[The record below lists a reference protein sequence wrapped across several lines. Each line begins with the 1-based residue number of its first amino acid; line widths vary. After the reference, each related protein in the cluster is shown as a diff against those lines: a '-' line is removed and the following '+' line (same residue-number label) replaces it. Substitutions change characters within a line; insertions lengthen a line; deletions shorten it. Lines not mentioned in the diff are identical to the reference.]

1 MVEIAFLIIAIAL
14 AAFLIALIP
23 TLLRTRH
30 VVKEVEETVAVLRT
44 DINVTLHQTNEIL
57 AKANVLV
64 EDVNEKVQTIDP
76 LFVAVAELSE
86 SVSDLNTEA
95 RYLGAKASAAGAS
108 VGKAGSAFAIGKGCF
123 KTIGKKT
130 RKIRRSFMSKFLNT
144 LIIGAASGAA
154 AAYFFTTEKGKAVK
168 ARIDEEIASFKE
180 DPKAYQNQVVEKVSD
195 YKELAVDTFQDYKT
209 KFENGDITA
218 TDLTKAV
225 QEKTAQVADFAKE
238 SFELIK
244 EKTAQVTPEQANVK
258 AETKAIVDDIFIDIK
273 DISEEVAES
282 N

>member
-1 MVEIAFLIIAIAL
+1 
-14 AAFLIALIP
+14 
-23 TLLRTRH
+23 
-30 VVKEVEETVAVLRT
+30 
-44 DINVTLHQTNEIL
+44 
-57 AKANVLV
+57 
-64 EDVNEKVQTIDP
+64 
-76 LFVAVAELSE
+76 
-86 SVSDLNTEA
+86 
-95 RYLGAKASAAGAS
+95 
-108 VGKAGSAFAIGKGCF
+108 
-123 KTIGKKT
+123 
-130 RKIRRSFMSKFLNT
+130 MSKFLNT

-180 DPKAYQNQVVEKVSD
+180 DPKAYQNQVVEKASD
-195 YKELAVDTFQDYKT
+195 YKDLAVDTFQDYKT

-218 TDLTKAV
+218 DDLTKAV
-225 QEKTAQVADFAKE
+225 Q
-238 SFELIK
+238 

>member
-1 MVEIAFLIIAIAL
+1 
-14 AAFLIALIP
+14 
-23 TLLRTRH
+23 
-30 VVKEVEETVAVLRT
+30 
-44 DINVTLHQTNEIL
+44 
-57 AKANVLV
+57 
-64 EDVNEKVQTIDP
+64 
-76 LFVAVAELSE
+76 
-86 SVSDLNTEA
+86 
-95 RYLGAKASAAGAS
+95 
-108 VGKAGSAFAIGKGCF
+108 
-123 KTIGKKT
+123 
-130 RKIRRSFMSKFLNT
+130 MSKFLNT

-225 QEKTAQVADFAKE
+225 QEKTAQV
-238 SFELIK
+238 
-244 EKTAQVTPEQANVK
+244 TPEQANVK

>member
-1 MVEIAFLIIAIAL
+1 
-14 AAFLIALIP
+14 
-23 TLLRTRH
+23 
-30 VVKEVEETVAVLRT
+30 
-44 DINVTLHQTNEIL
+44 
-57 AKANVLV
+57 
-64 EDVNEKVQTIDP
+64 
-76 LFVAVAELSE
+76 
-86 SVSDLNTEA
+86 
-95 RYLGAKASAAGAS
+95 
-108 VGKAGSAFAIGKGCF
+108 
-123 KTIGKKT
+123 
-130 RKIRRSFMSKFLNT
+130 MSKFLNT

-180 DPKAYQNQVVEKVSD
+180 DPKAYQNQVVEKV
-195 YKELAVDTFQDYKT
+195 
-209 KFENGDITA
+209 GDITA
-218 TDLTKAV
+218 DDLTKAV

-238 SFELIK
+238 SFKLIK

>member
-1 MVEIAFLIIAIAL
+1 
-14 AAFLIALIP
+14 
-23 TLLRTRH
+23 
-30 VVKEVEETVAVLRT
+30 
-44 DINVTLHQTNEIL
+44 
-57 AKANVLV
+57 
-64 EDVNEKVQTIDP
+64 
-76 LFVAVAELSE
+76 
-86 SVSDLNTEA
+86 
-95 RYLGAKASAAGAS
+95 
-108 VGKAGSAFAIGKGCF
+108 
-123 KTIGKKT
+123 
-130 RKIRRSFMSKFLNT
+130 MSKFLNT

-168 ARIDEEIASFKE
+168 ARIDEEIASLKE

-225 QEKTAQVADFAKE
+225 QEKTAQV
-238 SFELIK
+238 
-244 EKTAQVTPEQANVK
+244 TPEQANVK

>member
-1 MVEIAFLIIAIAL
+1 
-14 AAFLIALIP
+14 
-23 TLLRTRH
+23 
-30 VVKEVEETVAVLRT
+30 
-44 DINVTLHQTNEIL
+44 
-57 AKANVLV
+57 
-64 EDVNEKVQTIDP
+64 
-76 LFVAVAELSE
+76 
-86 SVSDLNTEA
+86 
-95 RYLGAKASAAGAS
+95 
-108 VGKAGSAFAIGKGCF
+108 
-123 KTIGKKT
+123 
-130 RKIRRSFMSKFLNT
+130 MSKFLNT

-225 QEKTAQVADFAKE
+225 QEKTAQV
-238 SFELIK
+238 
-244 EKTAQVTPEQANVK
+244 TPEQANVK

-273 DISEEVAES
+273 DISEEVGES

>member
-1 MVEIAFLIIAIAL
+1 M
-14 AAFLIALIP
+14 
-23 TLLRTRH
+23 
-30 VVKEVEETVAVLRT
+30 
-44 DINVTLHQTNEIL
+44 
-57 AKANVLV
+57 
-64 EDVNEKVQTIDP
+64 EKV
-76 LFVAVAELSE
+76 
-86 SVSDLNTEA
+86 
-95 RYLGAKASAAGAS
+95 G
-108 VGKAGSAFAIGKGCF
+108 
-123 KTIGKKT
+123 
-130 RKIRRSFMSKFLNT
+130 
-144 LIIGAASGAA
+144 
-154 AAYFFTTEKGKAVK
+154 
-168 ARIDEEIASFKE
+168 
-180 DPKAYQNQVVEKVSD
+180 D

>member
-1 MVEIAFLIIAIAL
+1 
-14 AAFLIALIP
+14 
-23 TLLRTRH
+23 
-30 VVKEVEETVAVLRT
+30 
-44 DINVTLHQTNEIL
+44 
-57 AKANVLV
+57 
-64 EDVNEKVQTIDP
+64 
-76 LFVAVAELSE
+76 
-86 SVSDLNTEA
+86 
-95 RYLGAKASAAGAS
+95 
-108 VGKAGSAFAIGKGCF
+108 
-123 KTIGKKT
+123 
-130 RKIRRSFMSKFLNT
+130 MSKFLNT

-180 DPKAYQNQVVEKVSD
+180 DPKAYQNQVVEKASD
-195 YKELAVDTFQDYKT
+195 YKDLAVDTFQDYKT

-225 QEKTAQVADFAKE
+225 Q
-238 SFELIK
+238 

>member
-1 MVEIAFLIIAIAL
+1 MAEIAFLIIAIAL

-95 RYLGAKASAAGAS
+95 RYTVRKQVQQEQVS
-108 VGKAGSAFAIGKGCF
+108 VKQVQPLLSVRLLQNYLV
-123 KTIGKKT
+123 KKT
-130 RKIRRSFMSKFLNT
+130 RKN
-144 LIIGAASGAA
+144 
-154 AAYFFTTEKGKAVK
+154 
-168 ARIDEEIASFKE
+168 KE
-180 DPKAYQNQVVEKVSD
+180 VFS
-195 YKELAVDTFQDYKT
+195 
-209 KFENGDITA
+209 
-218 TDLTKAV
+218 
-225 QEKTAQVADFAKE
+225 
-238 SFELIK
+238 
-244 EKTAQVTPEQANVK
+244 
-258 AETKAIVDDIFIDIK
+258 
-273 DISEEVAES
+273 
-282 N
+282 